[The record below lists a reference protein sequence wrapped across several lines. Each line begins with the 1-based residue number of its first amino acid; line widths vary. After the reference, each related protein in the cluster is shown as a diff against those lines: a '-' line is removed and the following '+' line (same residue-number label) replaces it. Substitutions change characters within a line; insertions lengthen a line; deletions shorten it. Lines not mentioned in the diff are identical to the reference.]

1 MRSSVQD
8 QSSLF
13 LLQSPRSTAEP
24 VPDYVL
30 QATGRRPGVR
40 ATSADL
46 FDLVAP
52 RGASPQGLASA
63 VELAMTIDEPTF
75 FADTQALETL
85 VSYVFPRL
93 LPSRRFSQSLR
104 LWSPGCATGQ
114 GTYSLAITLAE
125 SCPSLR
131 NWDIQIVASDSDPAA
146 LARAQR
152 GIYSS
157 YEVQRGLPIELL
169 VRHFE
174 QLPAGGTWRFQSPL
188 RAQMSWLQLD
198 LTASCAPVGAAD
210 IVFCPQRLGEL
221 DQATRGTVL
230 GRLVEQVASD
240 GFLILAMP
248 EAVLEHKAALECVR
262 GCAPAVYRRIPREAS
277 LLSA

>member
-13 LLQSPRSTAEP
+13 LLQSPQSTAQP

-30 QATGRRPGVR
+30 QATGRRRGVR

-46 FDLVAP
+46 FDLVAL
-52 RGASPQGLASA
+52 RGASRQGLASA
-63 VELAMTIDEPTF
+63 VDLAMTIEEPAF
-75 FADTQALETL
+75 FADTQALEAL
-85 VSYVFPRL
+85 VSYVLPRL
-93 LPSRRFSQSLR
+93 LPSRRFSQTLR
-104 LWSPGCATGQ
+104 LWSPGCGTGQ

-125 SCPSLR
+125 SCASLR
-131 NWDIQIVASDSDPAA
+131 NWDIQILASDSDAAA
-146 LARAQR
+146 LARAKR

-174 QLPAGGTWRFQSPL
+174 QLPAGGGWRFQSRECARL
-188 RAQMSWLQLD
+188 NWLQLD
-198 LTASCAPVGAAD
+198 LMASCASVGVAD
-210 IVFCPQRLGEL
+210 IIFCPQRLGEL
-221 DQATRGTVL
+221 DQVTRGAVL

-248 EAVLEHKAALECVR
+248 EAVLERKAALECVR
-262 GCAPAVYRRIPREAS
+262 GGAPSVYRRIPREAS